1 MRMRGLRLL
10 VAGALLAML
19 PGVCHAGVGAE
30 LNGLASFGAS
40 LGLFRWWD
48 KNDGMG
54 AAEFEG
60 QAADIRPTGKA
71 VFHYRV
77 NTDWM
82 VSVETGFG
90 WNGYAE
96 SNDVTTYV
104 IPITVGMERRLTDLW
119 GMTTSVTFGGGPYIW
134 GRWERGLYMLDPV
147 TSRPLHAVDPGV
159 YGGLAGEFHVSE
171 HVTCAANFTLN
182 SIFSTHGDNFK
193 GMLGGTKLYSDLRF
207 GVNYYF
213 SPYEGLIW

>member
-1 MRMRGLRLL
+1 MRGLRLL
-10 VAGALLAML
+10 VAGALLVVL
-19 PGVCHAGVGAE
+19 PGVSHAGIGAE
-30 LNGLASFGAS
+30 LNGLGSFGAS

-48 KNDGMG
+48 KNDGQG

-60 QAADIRPTGKA
+60 QAATIRPTGKA
-71 VFHYRV
+71 VFRYRV
-77 NTDWM
+77 NTDWL

-90 WNGYAE
+90 WNGYPE

-104 IPITVGMERRLTDLW
+104 IPITVGLERRLTDLW
-119 GMTTSVTFGGGPYIW
+119 GTTVSAAFGGGPYVW
-134 GRWERGLYMLDPV
+134 GRWEQGKTMLDPV

-159 YGGLAGEFHVSE
+159 YGGLGAEFHVSE
-171 HVTCAANFTLN
+171 HVTCAGAFTINTIL
-182 SIFSTHGDNFK
+182 STHGDDFQ
-193 GMLGGTKLYSDLRF
+193 GMLDGTKLYSDLRF